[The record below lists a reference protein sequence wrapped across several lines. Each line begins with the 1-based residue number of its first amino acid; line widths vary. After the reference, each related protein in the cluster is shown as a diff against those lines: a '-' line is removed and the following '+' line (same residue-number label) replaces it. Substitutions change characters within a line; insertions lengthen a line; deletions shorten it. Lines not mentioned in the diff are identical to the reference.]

1 MAITLHNKYRKQ
13 LTKALEYA
21 SVLSGKTSTE
31 YEWIGVNEI
40 KLTSIKTVPLTDY
53 DRTSTG
59 NRYGTLTEVEDSNQN
74 LMLQKDRS
82 VPLVVDKGNY
92 QEQNM
97 LKTAGAVIRDEM
109 NEQVKPELETFAL
122 NEWAKN
128 AGQYMTITD
137 DDNGSAILVDL
148 MKIEAAL
155 ANARIPKTDRF
166 VAVDANLFPYI
177 RSALTNLDNVTDR
190 MMFRGV
196 VGRVG
201 TLNIIEVPH
210 SDMPSGVWALAWWK
224 RAVVDPKTI
233 EETKVITDS
242 EFVSGFKINMRF
254 RFGAFVIGK
263 YAMGVVALLASGNQA
278 TAVTPTSARVLDLN
292 SGDTVKYT
300 LDGTDPRYSTTAITV
315 VADTTIS
322 STAAPVGTTIKAV
335 TYNSAKAYPSDVKS
349 VVVAS

>member
-59 NRYGTLTEVEDSNQN
+59 NRYGTLAEVEDSNQN

-166 VAVDANLFPYI
+166 VVIDANLFPYI

-263 YAMGVVALLASGNQA
+263 YAMGVVALLASGSQA